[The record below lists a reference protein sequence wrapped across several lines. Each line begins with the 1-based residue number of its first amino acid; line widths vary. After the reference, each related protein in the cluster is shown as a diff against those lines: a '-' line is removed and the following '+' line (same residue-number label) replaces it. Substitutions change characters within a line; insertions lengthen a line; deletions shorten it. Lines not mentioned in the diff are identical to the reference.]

1 MNDQLDDIESPSL
14 AAPND
19 TVVTDDDALSL
30 EDFYAD
36 MKSRQFMYVP
46 ARELWPAASV
56 DARIPPVPARDVTGN
71 AVLDERGKPKKI
83 AASKWLATNRPVEQM
98 TWAPGAPLVIRDK
111 LISEGGWIEC
121 NGASVFNLYR
131 QPTIQL
137 GDASKARPWLD
148 HVDKIYPDDSG
159 HIVKWLAH
167 RRQRPADKIN
177 HALVLGGNQ
186 GIGKDTIVEAA
197 KPAIGPWNFQGITPK
212 QMLGRFNGFAK
223 SVILHISEA
232 RNLGDID
239 RFAFYEVTKNYI
251 AAPPDVLRVDEK
263 NLREYNLSNCCGVVI
278 TTNYKT
284 NGIYLPADD
293 RRHYVA
299 WSDLDKQDFSDGYWN
314 DLYGWYGAGGYGHI
328 AAHLDTLDISDFN
341 AKAPPPKTA
350 AFWAI
355 VQSNR
360 SSEDAELE
368 DLLDEIG
375 RPAAIHISRLMAAAN
390 GELAEWM
397 SEPRNRRAIPHKLES
412 CGYSLINNSGAKDGY
427 WRVGERRQPVYGRK
441 ELSER
446 ERLAAVRRLTAGVDW
461 SEPV

>member
-1 MNDQLDDIESPSL
+1 MNDQMDNVESPPL
-14 AAPND
+14 AALDGTVTD
-19 TVVTDDDALSL
+19 TVLSL

-36 MKSRQFMYVP
+36 MKSRQFIYVA

-56 DARIPPVPARDVTGN
+56 DARIPPVPVRDVAGH
-71 AVLDERGKPKKI
+71 AVLDEKGKPKKI

-98 TWAPGAPLVIRDK
+98 SWVPGAPLVIRDK
-111 LISEGGWIEC
+111 LISEGWIERQ
-121 NGASVFNLYR
+121 GASVFNLYR
-131 QPTIQL
+131 APTIEL
-137 GDASKARPWLD
+137 GDPTKAGPWLD
-148 HVDKIYPDDSG
+148 HIEKTYPNDAG
-159 HIVKWLAH
+159 HIEKWLAH
-167 RRQRPADKIN
+167 RRQRPDDKVN

-186 GIGKDTIVEAA
+186 GIGKDTIIEAT
-197 KPAIGPWNFQGITPK
+197 KPAIGPWNFQGITPR
-212 QMLGRFNGFAK
+212 QLLGRFNGFVK

-263 NLREYNLSNCCGVVI
+263 NLREYSLPNCCGVII

-299 WSDLDKQDFSDGYWN
+299 WSDLNKEDFDEGYWN
-314 DLYGWYGAGGYGHI
+314 RLYDWYRAGGYGHI
-328 AAHLDTLDISDFN
+328 AAYLDTLDISDFD
-341 AKAPPPKTA
+341 AKAPPLKTE

-355 VQSNR
+355 AQSNR
-360 SSEDAELE
+360 SSEDSELE
-368 DLLDEIG
+368 DLLDELD
-375 RPAAIHISRLMAAAN
+375 RPDAFPLSRLMAAAK

-397 SEPRNRRAIPHKLES
+397 RERGNRRAIPHKLES
-412 CGYSLINNSGAKDGY
+412 CGYSLINNSSAKDGY
-427 WRVGERRQPVYGRK
+427 WRVGGRRQPVYGKK

-446 ERLAAVRRLTAGVDW
+446 ERLAAIRQLTTEVDW